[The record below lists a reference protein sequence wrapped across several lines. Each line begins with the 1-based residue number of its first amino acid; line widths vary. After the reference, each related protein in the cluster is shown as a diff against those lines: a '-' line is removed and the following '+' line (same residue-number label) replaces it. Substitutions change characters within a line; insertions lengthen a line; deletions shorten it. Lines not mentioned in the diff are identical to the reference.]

1 MEEEKRG
8 KEREVKRAIK
18 SWSSC
23 LTDLPPLLNLE
34 DFQ

>member
-18 SWSSC
+18 SWC